1 MDAPL
6 VAESFLVLLKKSGL
20 LPVGDIDAAYERFN
34 LTGGDLQVEYS
45 AKDLARAFVN
55 DGLITR
61 FQAERLLE
69 GRFRGFFIDRY
80 KVLEILGAG
89 GMATLY
95 LAEDMQSG
103 ERVALKV
110 LSDAYK
116 LDAAMLARLKIENR
130 AGNRL
135 NHSGIMRTYGVH
147 HTDDIFGEVWY
158 LVMEYVEGINLE
170 ELINLHGPIPVAQ
183 ACDFVWQAAAG
194 LQHAHSAGLIHRD
207 VKPGNL
213 LVDRSGAVKILD
225 FGLALLDGDE
235 AAEEFSL
242 AMIFGHSCLG
252 TADYIAPEQ
261 SLDSYSVDSRADIYS
276 LGCTLYVALSGK
288 LPYPMASSCQ
298 KLEGHRLRPPP
309 PLRTV
314 AKNVPEEVIAIVEK
328 MMAKRPEDRFQTMA
342 EIVSALTPFARRQP
356 VDFDFPKVL
365 GWRAREARRRF
376 AEQRRRAG
384 SFAGGSFS
392 GSSLSGGSSV
402 AGGANPSKAT
412 RKNLQSASTR
422 RLPEAVRDTAIGIF
436 PKSPE
441 SVISLVSPFEGARE
455 EASLSRPDSEMPA
468 GSAKVPML
476 LPGDGANPIA
486 LVGNRIMLGRD
497 PDCDVCIASTQVSSR
512 HCELRRSGS
521 AWQVVDLESKNG
533 TQVNGVEVAER
544 MLRHG
549 DRLSLARSH
558 HFSIDYPAAARVPM
572 KSLASWAVLAAMAG
586 ALVAAGIAIWR
597 FFA

>member
-1 MDAPL
+1 MEAPL
-6 VAESFLVLLKKSGL
+6 VADSFLALLKKSGL
-20 LPVGDIDAAYERFN
+20 LPADDVDSAIERF
-34 LTGGDLQVEYS
+34 GFKFGELQGEPS
-45 AKDLARAFVN
+45 AKDLARAFVK

-89 GMATLY
+89 GMACLY

-110 LSDAYK
+110 LSDTYK
-116 LDAAMLARLKIENR
+116 SDAAMLTRLKIENR

-135 NHSGIMRTYGVH
+135 SHSGIMRTYGVH

-183 ACDFVWQAAAG
+183 ACDFIWQAAAG
-194 LQHAHSAGLIHRD
+194 LHYAHSAGLIHRD
-207 VKPGNL
+207 VKAGNL
-213 LVDRSGAVKILD
+213 LVDRKGAIKILD

-261 SLDSYSVDSRADIYS
+261 SIDSYSVDSRADIYS

-288 LPYPMASSCQ
+288 LPYPMSSSSQ

-309 PLRTV
+309 SLRVV
-314 AKNVPEEVIAIVEK
+314 AKNIPDEVIAIVEK

-342 EIVSALTPFARRQP
+342 EIVKALTPFAQRQP
-356 VDFDFPKVL
+356 VEFDFPKVL

-376 AEQRRRAG
+376 AQERRP
-384 SFAGGSFS
+384 
-392 GSSLSGGSSV
+392 GSSSVVGGSSIAR
-402 AGGANPSKAT
+402 AGKSSKPSL
-412 RKNLQSASTR
+412 RSASTK
-422 RLPEAVRDTAIGIF
+422 RLPQAVRDTTIGLF
-436 PKSPE
+436 PRSPE
-441 SVISLVSPFEGARE
+441 SVISLVAPFEGARD
-455 EASLSRPDSEMPA
+455 EASLSRPDSTMVD
-468 GSAKVPML
+468 AKKCPVLIPVDGGRPVAL
-476 LPGDGANPIA
+476 LGNPI
-486 LVGNRIMLGRD
+486 VIGRD
-497 PDCDVCIASTQVSSR
+497 PDCDVCIASGQVSGR
-512 HCELRRSGS
+512 HCELRRKGS
-521 AWQVVDLESKNG
+521 LWQVVDLGSKNG
-533 TQVNGVEVAER
+533 TQVNGADVTEQI
-544 MLRHG
+544 LKPG
-549 DRLSLARSH
+549 DRLSLARTH
-558 HFSIDYPAAARVPM
+558 HFTIEYPAERWFPAGRLAPWVLLAAVAG
-572 KSLASWAVLAAMAG
+572 SLAFAG
-586 ALVAAGIAIWR
+586 
-597 FFA
+597 FFVGRIVDIF

>member
-1 MDAPL
+1 MEAPL
-6 VAESFLVLLKKSGL
+6 VAESFLALLKKSGL
-20 LPVGDIDAAYERFN
+20 LPVGDIDAAAERFI
-34 LTGGDLQVEYS
+34 LKGGDIEVEPS

-55 DGLITR
+55 DGLLTR

-110 LSDAYK
+110 LSDAFK
-116 LDAAMLARLKIENR
+116 FDAAMLARLKIENR

-135 NHSGIMRTYGVH
+135 NHSGIMRTFGVH
-147 HTDDIFGEVWY
+147 HTDDVFGEVWY
-158 LVMEYVEGINLE
+158 MVMEYVEGVNLE
-170 ELINLHGPIPVAQ
+170 ELINIQGPISVAQ

-213 LVDRSGAVKILD
+213 LVDRQGTIKILD

-288 LPYPMASSCQ
+288 LPYPMASSSQ

-309 PLRTV
+309 PLATV
-314 AKNVPEEVIAIVEK
+314 AKNVPDKVIAIVEK
-328 MMAKRPEDRFQTMA
+328 MMAKRPEDRYQTMA
-342 EIVSALTPFARRQP
+342 EVVTALAPFARRLP
-356 VDFDFPKVL
+356 VEFDFPKVL
-365 GWRAREARRRF
+365 GWRAREARRKF
-376 AEQRRRAG
+376 AEQRRRTG
-384 SFAGGSFS
+384 SFAGGS
-392 GSSLSGGSSV
+392 SV
-402 AGGANPSKAT
+402 VRGDRPASPS
-412 RKNLQSASTR
+412 RKSLQSASTR
-422 RLPEAVRDTAIGIF
+422 RLPEAVRDTAVGIF
-436 PKSPE
+436 PRSVE
-441 SVISLVSPFEGARE
+441 SIISLAAPFEGARD
-455 EASLSRPDSEMPA
+455 EASLSRPDSELPI
-468 GSAKVPML
+468 GSAKLPML
-476 LPGDGANPIA
+476 LPVDGGAPIP
-486 LVGNRIMLGRD
+486 LVGERVVLGRD
-497 PDCDVCIASTQVSSR
+497 PDCDVCVASTQVSSR
-512 HCELRRSGS
+512 HCELRRAG
-521 AWQVVDLESKNG
+521 ATWQVVDLDSKNG
-533 TQVNGVEVAER
+533 TQVNGGDVSEQV
-544 MLRHG
+544 LRHG
-549 DRLSLARSH
+549 DRLSLARAH
-558 HFSIDYPAAARVPM
+558 HFSVAYPAGEQDLTKRLAPWALLAGMAA
-572 KSLASWAVLAAMAG
+572 
-586 ALVAAGIAIWR
+586 ALIAAGLAIWR
-597 FFA
+597 FFG